1 MSGDDRP
8 GLLVRVPNWLGDLVL
23 AWPVLESAAHGA
35 AQSAAPSIFAGP
47 EAFRSFLE
55 PRFPN
60 TRYVAVSRARRWDAV
75 GAIRAARPRKALLL
89 TDSFSSALLAWLAR
103 VPERIGHD
111 AEGRGFL
118 LTKRVP
124 RSGAARTASRVSEYQ
139 ALAAAAG
146 LSPASP
152 APRLA
157 ALPAEIARAERILE
171 RAGFAARG
179 YLVVAPGASF
189 GPAKQWE
196 ADRFVGAVA
205 RMEGRGDRGL
215 VVVGAGDDR
224 PVSAAVTEGA
234 RSARIPCANL
244 AGQTELP
251 DLIGILAGATAVLSN
266 DSGVMHVAAALA
278 RPTVAVFGSTSPV
291 WTSVSAPWVT
301 NLYAAYP
308 CSPCYRRTCPIGY
321 GCLRSIAPAQAAAA
335 LDRSLVGASPA
346 GFKS

>member
-1 MSGDDRP
+1 MSRDDRP
-8 GLLVRVPNWLGDLVL
+8 ALLVRVPNWLGDLVL
-23 AWPVLESAAHGA
+23 AWPVLEAA
-35 AQSAAPSIFAGP
+35 AQGTAPTIFAGP
-47 EAFRSFLE
+47 AAFRPLLE

-60 TRYVAVSRARRWDAV
+60 SRYVGVTRARRWDAV
-75 GAIRAARPRKALLL
+75 GAIRAAGPGKALLL
-89 TDSFSSALLAWLAR
+89 TDSFSSALLAWLAG

-124 RSGAARTASRVSEYQ
+124 RAGAARTGSRVSEYQ
-139 ALAAAAG
+139 VLAAAAG
-146 LSPASP
+146 LAPASP

-157 ALPAEIARAERILE
+157 ARPSEIERAKEILDRAGLPAH
-171 RAGFAARG
+171 G
-179 YLVVAPGASF
+179 YLVIAPGASF

-196 ADRFVGAVA
+196 ADRFVEAVV
-205 RMEGRGDRGL
+205 RLTGRGDRGL

-224 PVSAAVTEGA
+224 LVSAAVTEGA
-234 RSARIPCANL
+234 RRARIPCANL
-244 AGQTELP
+244 AGQTQLP
-251 DLIGILAGATAVLSN
+251 DLIGILAGAAAVLSN
-266 DSGVMHVAAALA
+266 DSGVMHVAAALG

-321 GCLRSIAPAQAAAA
+321 GCLRSIAPAQATAA

-346 GFKS
+346 GFQS